1 MAPPRQ
7 QPHRRAMSLS
17 AGSNNSSENLLSTT
31 SSNNSNNNSTTL
43 PPISEDINKN
53 LISNPPPT
61 PSKEPKKPQ
70 KTYVDSILHLELK
83 NVISKLIFFCAL
95 VFFLGSLSGLGPPFD
110 ELDYSIKVEPNDQKI
125 DVSVWDEP
133 YAEILRDDD
142 DKNNNLAVQ
151 DNDID
156 DVDEFKNVIHQESN
170 ELATDKPLA
179 DNVINDINPEDVAP
193 LAEETNQPK
202 QEGSILEDIKI
213 EPNPITDD
221 VDENKIKDT
230 SFGRSDEIL
239 VNNSESK
246 NQLDETS
253 NNNISENLETVDK
266 LNVTGLPNKLS
277 KNKLRHY
284 KSDESRSSDGT
295 VDYAKYTYQ
304 APNPHFT
311 YDDVL
316 VSLTEE
322 ERNEISTTQ
331 LTEMN
336 TDESLDSSCGTW
348 QKDYAK
354 LHEDILAGKED
365 QKYVAYICEA
375 SSNCGGLADRILGM
389 TSTFLFALLTNRAY
403 LADWQAPLPFDKIF
417 DSPNIDWSFDSL
429 SPESVIKDL
438 TTIEISVIDF
448 DSQRLDN
455 HFLLSNWTTK
465 YPDPFIK
472 FYTNRGMIIRTF
484 DSKYYAQ
491 PLKDIGLRPHTA
503 FGCIFDYLFRPVPP
517 AMSFITKYT
526 SLFSI
531 RNIFSVGIQ
540 IRAREDTNALQ
551 DYEYF
556 FRCAD
561 QLTRTYA
568 APDQKVIYFL
578 ITDSVALRDEAVQKL
593 EHVII
598 SGLPIKSYHGH
609 HDHIDDVTNAVI
621 ENWIL
626 SKTDYRVISPGGYGK
641 LSAFHSKQLHT
652 TVLMNYP
659 VFDKQIPDCTKED
672 AFITFSKLANEW
684 SLG

>member
-1 MAPPRQ
+1 MASSRQ
-7 QPHRRAMSLS
+7 QPHRRAMSISKPILS
-17 AGSNNSSENLLSTT
+17 PIIEDKDKI
-31 SSNNSNNNSTTL
+31 L
-43 PPISEDINKN
+43 PNQ
-53 LISNPPPT
+53 PPT
-61 PSKEPKKPQ
+61 PKVKPFDPTKPKKCF
-70 KTYVDSILHLELK
+70 DSILHLELK
-83 NVISKLIFFCAL
+83 NILSTLIFFCAL
-95 VFFLGSLSGLGPPFD
+95 IFFLGSLSGIGPPFD
-110 ELDYSIKVEPNDQKI
+110 DLDYAIKKEPNVHQEI
-125 DVSVWDEP
+125 DIVGSNAIIDDDDDYIVDKSGVNENPEVWDEP
-133 YAEILRDDD
+133 YAEILLDDD
-142 DKNNNLAVQ
+142 DENSNLAVQ
-151 DNDID
+151 DNYG
-156 DVDEFKNVIHQESN
+156 DVEETKNVVHQESN

-179 DNVINDINPEDVAP
+179 DKVINDIKPEAVAP
-193 LAEETNQPK
+193 ITEETNQPK
-202 QEGSILEDIKI
+202 QEESILEDIKI
-213 EPNPITDD
+213 VPNPITDD
-221 VDENKIKDT
+221 VDENNT
-230 SFGRSDEIL
+230 NFGHSDEIL
-239 VNNSESK
+239 VNNSES
-246 NQLDETS
+246 NDVTS
-253 NNNISENLETVDK
+253 NNNVPKNLVTVDK
-266 LNVTGLPNKLS
+266 LNATGLPNKLN
-277 KNKLRHY
+277 KNKLRNY
-284 KSDESRSSDGT
+284 KSGGSGSSDGT
-295 VDYAKYTYQ
+295 VDYAMYTYQ
-304 APNPHFT
+304 VPNPHFT

-354 LHEDILAGKED
+354 LNEDILAGKED
-365 QKYVAYICEA
+365 QRYVAYICEA

-403 LADWQAPLPFDKIF
+403 LADWQTPLPLDKIF

-438 TTIEISVIDF
+438 KTIEISVIDF
-448 DSQRLDN
+448 DTQHLDN

-503 FGCIFDYLFRPVPP
+503 FGCIFDYLFRPTPP

-531 RNIFSVGIQ
+531 HNIYSVGIQ

-598 SGLPIKSYHGH
+598 SGLPIKSHHGH
-609 HDHIDDVTNAVI
+609 HDNIDDVNNAII

-659 VFDKQIPDCTKED
+659 D